1 MVFPHNVATWAHF
14 FFKKYPFVPLAP
26 SFFFSPGCKNSF
38 QKKNTDKK
46 YAQAYDLSISSCMVW
61 LWPSFSLCN
70 HVIFIHGS
78 MAHACFTI
86 WILEIDIFLI
96 PSERA
101 MKSDPKKEWPWVK
114 QHPH

>member
-1 MVFPHNVATWAHF
+1 LQKFIP
-14 FFKKYPFVPLAP
+14 
-26 SFFFSPGCKNSF
+26 
-38 QKKNTDKK
+38 KKNTDKN

-86 WILEIDIFLI
+86 CILEIDIFLI
-96 PSERA
+96 PPERA
-101 MKSDPKKEWPWVK
+101 MKSDPKKEWPWVN
-114 QHPH
+114 QHPR